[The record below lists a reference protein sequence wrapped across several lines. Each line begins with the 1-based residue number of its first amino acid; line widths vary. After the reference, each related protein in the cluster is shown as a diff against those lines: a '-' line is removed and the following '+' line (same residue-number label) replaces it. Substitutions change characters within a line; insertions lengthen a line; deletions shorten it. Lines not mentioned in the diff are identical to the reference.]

1 MWSCIRLFVEP
12 PKDLMGGP
20 WYSDQEFDVAFVDIA
35 SKFVVQVLTE
45 EV

>member
-1 MWSCIRLFVEP
+1 MSLFVEP

-20 WYSDQEFDVAFVDIA
+20 WYSDQEFDVAFVDTA
-35 SKFVVQVLTE
+35 SRLISIILSE